1 MADGAKA
8 AGTSAPTAVKGP
20 VATAAAHPAPSASTT
35 TAVAKKGGVA
45 FTAGPAL
52 PPGAMAPGLTAYMFH
67 VECMRAGISKAS
79 VAKVGVYDTYAE
91 GGGLG
96 KTVSGLFTC
105 VCAVGGGVT
114 ANRGRPPPP
123 ARAAP
128 SRFVF
133 LGAGY
138 VGGVAAGACQGL

>member
-1 MADGAKA
+1 
-8 AGTSAPTAVKGP
+8 
-20 VATAAAHPAPSASTT
+20 
-35 TAVAKKGGVA
+35 VA

-105 VCAVGGGVT
+105 VCALLLAAVLRPT
-114 ANRGRPPPP
+114 EAAPRPPPALP
-123 ARAAP
+123 PR
-128 SRFVF
+128 
-133 LGAGY
+133 
-138 VGGVAAGACQGL
+138 GLYF